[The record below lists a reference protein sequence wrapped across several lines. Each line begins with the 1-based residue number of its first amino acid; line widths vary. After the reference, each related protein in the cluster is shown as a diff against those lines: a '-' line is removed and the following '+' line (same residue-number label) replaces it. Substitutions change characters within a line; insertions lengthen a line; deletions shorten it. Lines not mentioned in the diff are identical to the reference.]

1 MAGQPRIRVTLL
13 GTGPSQGVPAIG
25 GADGRGD
32 WGDCDPAEPRNRRR
46 RTAALLEGGGTR
58 LLVDA
63 GPDCRQQLLDAGVGT
78 VDGVAFTHAHADHVT
93 GLDELRQANR
103 NAGQG
108 IAAFGFPETLKELQE
123 RFGYAFRGPSRGFF
137 RPDLRAHEVL
147 PGQDHHLGSLSF
159 KALEQDH
166 AVMRTMGLRCGPFA
180 YSTDVVRMPEPT
192 LAALRGVRVWVIG
205 CFRLTAH
212 PVHAG
217 LAEVLGWQAAI
228 RPERI
233 ILTHMSSAMDWAR
246 LRAELPPGIE
256 PGHDGMVI
264 EV

>member
-46 RTAALLEGGGTR
+46 RTSALVECAGTR

-78 VDGVAFTHAHADHVT
+78 LDGVIFTHAHADHVM

-108 IAAFGFPETLKELQE
+108 IPAFGLPETLRELQG

-137 RPDLRAHEVL
+137 RPDLRATEVTPGESFVLGQMSVL
-147 PGQDHHLGSLSF
+147 P
-159 KALEQDH
+159 LEQDH
-166 AVMRTMGLRCGPFA
+166 AVMRTLGLRIADLA
-180 YSTDVVRMPEPT
+180 YSTDVVRMPEAT
-192 LAALRGVRVWVIG
+192 LAALRGVRTWVVD
-205 CFRLTAH
+205 CFRLSSH

-217 LAEVLGWQAAI
+217 LDEVLAWQAAV

-233 ILTHMSSAMDWAR
+233 ILTHMGAAMDWAR
-246 LRAELPPGIE
+246 LRATLPPGIE

-264 EV
+264 EA

>member
-32 WGDCDPAEPRNRRR
+32 WGSCDPAEPRNRRL
-46 RTAALLEGGGTR
+46 RTSALIEGGSAR
-58 LLVDA
+58 VLVDA
-63 GPDCRQQLLDAGVGT
+63 GPDCRRQLLDAGVGV
-78 VDGVAFTHAHADHVT
+78 VDGVVFTHAHADHVM

-103 NAGQG
+103 NGGKG
-108 IAAFGFPETLKELQE
+108 IPAYGFRETLAELTG

-137 RPDLRAHEVL
+137 RPDLRATEL
-147 PGQDHHLGSLSF
+147 SPGETAVIGTLSLL
-159 KALEQDH
+159 ALEQDH
-166 AVMRTMGLRCGPFA
+166 AVMRTMGLRIGSFA
-180 YSTDVVRMPEPT
+180 YSTDVVRMPEET
-192 LAALRGVRVWVIG
+192 LAALRGVQVWVVG
-205 CFRLTAH
+205 CFRRDAH

-217 LAEVLGWQAAI
+217 LAEVMAWQAI
-228 RPERI
+228 VRPQRL
-233 ILTHMSSAMDWAR
+233 ILTHMGPTMDWAR

-264 EV
+264 EA

>member
-32 WGDCDPAEPRNRRR
+32 WGACDPAEPRNRRR
-46 RTAALLEGGGTR
+46 RTSALVECGGTR

-78 VDGVAFTHAHADHVT
+78 LDAVIFTHAHADHVM

-103 NAGQG
+103 NAGEG
-108 IAAFGFPETLKELQE
+108 IPAFGLPETLRELGE
-123 RFGYAFRGPSRGFF
+123 RFAYAFRGPSRGFF
-137 RPDLRAHEVL
+137 RPDLRPTEVT
-147 PGQDHHLGSLSF
+147 LGKEQQIGNLSF
-159 KALEQDH
+159 TALEQDH
-166 AVMRTMGLRCGPFA
+166 AVMRTIGLRIGYFA
-180 YSTDVVRMPEPT
+180 YSTDVVRMPAAT
-192 LAALRGVRVWVIG
+192 LEALRGVRVWVLG
-205 CFRLTAH
+205 CFRPAAH

-217 LAEVLGWQAAI
+217 LAEVLAWQEAV
-228 RPERI
+228 RPARI
-233 ILTHMSSAMDWAR
+233 ILTHMGPAMDWAQ

-264 EV
+264 EA

>member
-32 WGDCDPAEPRNRRR
+32 WGACDPAEPRNRRR
-46 RTAALLEGGGTR
+46 RTAALVECGGTR

-78 VDGVAFTHAHADHVT
+78 VDGVVFTHAHADHVM

-108 IAAFGFPETLKELQE
+108 IPAFGFRETLDELRE
-123 RFGYAFRGPSRGFF
+123 RFGYAFRGATRGFF
-137 RPDLRAHEVL
+137 RPDLRPTEVS
-147 PGQDHHLGSLSF
+147 PGETTIVGNVSF
-159 KALEQDH
+159 KALDQDH
-166 AVMRTMGLRCGPFA
+166 AVMRTMGLRFGNFA
-180 YSTDVVRMPEPT
+180 YSTDVVRLPDAS
-192 LAALRGVRVWVIG
+192 LAALRGVRVWVVG
-205 CFRLTAH
+205 CFRMSAH

-217 LAEVLGWQAAI
+217 LAEVLAWQAAV

-233 ILTHMSSAMDWAR
+233 ILTHMGPEMDWAR

-264 EV
+264 EA